1 MTNNNQP
8 EDYISLTDLMAEHP
22 DLREKCRC
30 QDTTLVTWGKRY
42 EVDGYP
48 LGVKVGGE
56 FRISPTLLREF
67 LKGRGQPIMRG

>member
-8 EDYISLTDLMAEHP
+8 EDYISLIDLTAEHP

-42 EVDGYP
+42 EVDGHP
-48 LGVKVGGE
+48 LGVKVRGE